1 MVCGDATRVDIRLFE
16 LESDAP
22 KALPLGKPASH
33 QYIRVALIA
42 YKSAV
47 NGPLHSLECDV
58 LIKTICYQSFTK
70 QGAGMFANAQQA
82 LDFRK
87 RLLCMIAI
95 CICMLSL
102 LVLQLLTVGATS

>member
-1 MVCGDATRVDIRLFE
+1 MVCGDATRVDIRLLE

-22 KALPLGKPASH
+22 KPLPLGKPASN
-33 QYIRVALIA
+33 QNIRVAFIA

-47 NGPLHSLECDV
+47 DGPLHSLVCNV
-58 LIKTICYQSFTK
+58 LIKTICYQPLTE

-87 RLLCMIAI
+87 LLLCLIAI
-95 CICMLSL
+95 WICMHSL
-102 LVLQLLTVGATS
+102 LVL